1 MLFFTNELLN
11 YFFILISFFSIDG
24 GAEDWAYRII
34 LLTTGIIVGEL
45 LLKYVYVEYGEDD
58 DREKDLKKLTRKFS
72 IFIGL
77 TSLRKYLK
85 NKKKNKFMLL
95 DEFFINI
102 LAFSCELDLSL
113 ILDLFSSDSDSVEIP
128 ENSGGGARHDEDP
141 ENAIKVILTM
151 LLTFLIFGLMF
162 DDMYLSY
169 LEDKKKKMKGELIVR
184 SGLLT

>member
-85 NKKKNKFMLL
+85 NKKKK
-95 DEFFINI
+95 
-102 LAFSCELDLSL
+102 
-113 ILDLFSSDSDSVEIP
+113 
-128 ENSGGGARHDEDP
+128 
-141 ENAIKVILTM
+141 
-151 LLTFLIFGLMF
+151 
-162 DDMYLSY
+162 
-169 LEDKKKKMKGELIVR
+169 
-184 SGLLT
+184 

>member
-1 MLFFTNELLN
+1 
-11 YFFILISFFSIDG
+11 
-24 GAEDWAYRII
+24 
-34 LLTTGIIVGEL
+34 
-45 LLKYVYVEYGEDD
+45 
-58 DREKDLKKLTRKFS
+58 
-72 IFIGL
+72 
-77 TSLRKYLK
+77 
-85 NKKKNKFMLL
+85 MLL

-169 LEDKKKKMKGELIVR
+169 LEDKKKKNESNDDDSSKKKKLTRVSPPIIRLHKKNNYYRKHVKPLI
-184 SGLLT
+184 